1 MMTEML
7 WGQEKSFGKG
17 KTMCEG
23 KMDTHRTREQKYRRK
38 MRLEAI
44 NKERRGQVMAGK
56 GT

>member
-1 MMTEML
+1 ML

-17 KTMCEG
+17 WTVWEG
-23 KMDTHRTREQKYRRK
+23 KMDTHRVQEQKYRRK
-38 MRLEAI
+38 MKLEAV